1 MIFRPDLSALVGSPK
16 QTNKEV
22 KRANQSVRLCAANKS
37 LFSAADTE
45 SRGGGG
51 GGGGWVEQG
60 CTGQARLPGSV
71 WACLKGIDIS

>member
-45 SRGGGG
+45 SRGDGGG
-51 GGGGWVEQG
+51 GVWVGGWSRAAQD
-60 CTGQARLPGSV
+60 RHGSPAQCGPV
-71 WACLKGIDIS
+71 